1 MPKVKSNYDHLI
13 KFRASKEFL
22 QLIEKGKDSLR
33 RSLICLSIIDIGSD
47 LDSTSPEE
55 AWKEASA
62 KIKFCRSSLIKLKAS
77 DFYRLIILKWAFEN
91 VPEYVNSDIPEL
103 VDLKELI
110 RLIMEEQQQG

>member
-22 QLIEKGKDSLR
+22 QLMEEGKDSLGGR
-33 RSLICLSIIDIGSD
+33 LVGLSIIDICSD
-47 LDSTSPEE
+47 LDLTSPEE
-55 AWKEASA
+55 VKEAKA
-62 KIKFCRSSLIKLKAS
+62 KIEFSRSSLIKLKAS

-91 VPEYVNSDIPEL
+91 VPECVSSDIPEL

-110 RLIMEEQQQG
+110 RLIMDKQQQE